1 MIGQNNVSEKA
12 ALFVM
17 EEAEQK
23 KQRQFL
29 KVFPWYAGLSSDLLF
44 WVAIDTLFF
53 TVVRKLSPA
62 QIVSLTSVS
71 VIGGIILQGP
81 SLFVIKKIGN
91 TASVRLGSLFLLLSS
106 IFLAFGPTYI
116 LIGVGKI
123 LYELAFTFK
132 NMGNAMLEN
141 NLALSGQGDRYVKIR
156 TRSNT
161 IYAVITMLIS
171 FVAGVMFNFN
181 NYLPVV
187 AAIFFCLICFVLSF
201 FMEDLSEKN
210 AGGALPPKTNNS
222 GEKIHYTRLVILI
235 LLSFGLFYPVTNS
248 GQSNGKLLIQDV
260 LLGSTD
266 VEKTALI
273 ISAILS
279 VSRII
284 RVISNL
290 FFSRIYDRFKDR
302 VGVALPVLLLLSLIL
317 HILGFYLPAPLPV
330 KILVMSAGY
339 MIILFIRDPFK
350 VYAENLML
358 KSVSISQQQSML
370 TALDFFRKIIRALM
384 SLSFTAVLTYNHIV
398 VVVEILAALSVAEI
412 FISLILYKAVSKR
425 AARTDG

>member
-1 MIGQNNVSEKA
+1 
-12 ALFVM
+12 
-17 EEAEQK
+17 
-23 KQRQFL
+23 
-29 KVFPWYAGLSSDLLF
+29 
-44 WVAIDTLFF
+44 
-53 TVVRKLSPA
+53 
-62 QIVSLTSVS
+62 
-71 VIGGIILQGP
+71 
-81 SLFVIKKIGN
+81 
-91 TASVRLGSLFLLLSS
+91 
-106 IFLAFGPTYI
+106 
-116 LIGVGKI
+116 
-123 LYELAFTFK
+123 
-132 NMGNAMLEN
+132 
-141 NLALSGQGDRYVKIR
+141 
-156 TRSNT
+156 
-161 IYAVITMLIS
+161 MLIS

-222 GEKIHYTRLVILI
+222 RDKIHYTRLVILI

-260 LLGSTD
+260 LLRSTD

-425 AARTDG
+425 AARTDC